1 MKRKNNFI
9 KIIVAIAVVLLGFIG
24 FYFYQMN
31 NFTGGIVS
39 ARFEVF
45 PEGTEVGPNSV
56 GMITD
61 SFGFGNVVGVSGVS
75 EVSKEVELTYKIFDS
90 NDNPIESEWRG
101 DKIKVSAGSFA
112 FCCINV
118 PQTSGEYTLKLFLN
132 NRESK
137 RVTFKVFS

>member
-1 MKRKNNFI
+1 MKRKNNFV
-9 KIIVAIAVVLLGFIG
+9 KIILAIIIVLFGIIG
-24 FYFYQMN
+24 FYFYQLN

-45 PEGTEVGPNSV
+45 PEGTEVGPNSI

-61 SFGFGNVVGVSGVS
+61 SFGFGNVVGVSGIS
-75 EVSKEVELTYKIFDS
+75 DASKEVELTYKIFDHEG
-90 NDNPIESEWRG
+90 NKVESEWRG
-101 DKIKVSAGSFA
+101 DKIKINTGSFA

-118 PQTSGEYTLKLFLN
+118 PQTSGEYTLKIYLN

-137 RVTFKVFS
+137 RMTFKVFS

>member
-1 MKRKNNFI
+1 MKRKNNFV
-9 KIIVAIAVVLLGFIG
+9 KIIVAVAVVLFGFIG

-31 NFTGGIVS
+31 NFTGGIIS
-39 ARFEVF
+39 AHFEVF

-61 SFGFGNVVGVSGVS
+61 SFGFGNVVGVSGES
-75 EVSKEVELTYKIFDS
+75 DVSKEVGLTFKVFDS
-90 NDNPIESEWRG
+90 YGNQVESEWRG
-101 DKIKVSAGSFA
+101 DKIKIREGSFG
-112 FCCINV
+112 FCCISV

-137 RVTFKVFS
+137 RMTFKVFS

>member
-1 MKRKNNFI
+1 MKRKNNFVT
-9 KIIVAIAVVLLGFIG
+9 IIIAVVIVLFGIVG

-61 SFGFGNVVGVSGVS
+61 SFGFGNVVGVSGESDVN
-75 EVSKEVELTYKIFDS
+75 KEVELTYKIFDS
-90 NDNPIESEWRG
+90 DGNKVESEWRG
-101 DKIKVSAGSFA
+101 DKIKISEGRFG

-118 PQTSGEYTLKLFLN
+118 PQTSGEYELKLYLN
-132 NRESK
+132 NKESK
-137 RVTFKVFS
+137 RITFKVFS